1 MKGSAKMS
9 RFTKATLL
17 IAGLILA
24 AAAEAALISRM
35 FIEREGL
42 FIGGEWLV
50 PAVAVAIVVLV
61 KQVGKLYKNVV
72 KEEESNGKRSLSKP
86 GLYRPTFLR

>member
-1 MKGSAKMS
+1 MS

-24 AAAEAALISRM
+24 AAAEAALISGL
-35 FIEREGL
+35 FAERGGF
-42 FIGGEWLV
+42 FIGGEWLL

-61 KQVGKLYKNVV
+61 KQVGKLYKQIM
-72 KEEESNGKRSLSKP
+72 ED
-86 GLYRPTFLR
+86 

>member
-1 MKGSAKMS
+1 MS

-24 AAAEAALISRM
+24 AAAEAAIVSRM
-35 FIEREGL
+35 FIERGGL
-42 FIGGEWLV
+42 FIGGEWLI

-61 KQVGKLYKNVV
+61 RQFGKLYKNVV
-72 KEEESNGKRSLSKP
+72 KEEDTNGKRSLSKQ

>member
-1 MKGSAKMS
+1 MS

-17 IAGLILA
+17 IAGLVLA
-24 AAAEAALISRM
+24 AAAETAIVSRM
-35 FIEREGL
+35 FAERGGF

-61 KQVGKLYKNVV
+61 KQTGKLYRRIKDD
-72 KEEESNGKRSLSKP
+72 
-86 GLYRPTFLR
+86 

>member
-1 MKGSAKMS
+1 MKGSEKMS

-24 AAAEAALISRM
+24 AAAEAALISRI
-35 FIEREGL
+35 FIERGGF

-50 PAVAVAIVVLV
+50 PVVAVAIVVLV
-61 KQVGKLYKNVV
+61 KQTDKLYRRI
-72 KEEESNGKRSLSKP
+72 KED
-86 GLYRPTFLR
+86 

>member
-1 MKGSAKMS
+1 MS

-35 FIEREGL
+35 FIEREGF

-50 PAVAVAIVVLV
+50 PAVAVAAWALV
-61 KQVGKLYKNVV
+61 KQVDKLYGRI
-72 KEEESNGKRSLSKP
+72 KED
-86 GLYRPTFLR
+86 

>member
-1 MKGSAKMS
+1 MS

-24 AAAEAALISRM
+24 AAAETAIVSRM
-35 FIEREGL
+35 FIERGGF

-50 PAVAVAIVVLV
+50 PAVVWGAYIAGREI
-61 KQVGKLYKNVV
+61 
-72 KEEESNGKRSLSKP
+72 RR
-86 GLYRPTFLR
+86 LYRTARGDTNG

>member
-1 MKGSAKMS
+1 MS

-24 AAAEAALISRM
+24 AAAETALISRI
-35 FIEREGL
+35 FIERGG
-42 FIGGEWLV
+42 FFVGGEWLV

-61 KQVGKLYKNVV
+61 KQVGKLYGRI
-72 KEEESNGKRSLSKP
+72 KED
-86 GLYRPTFLR
+86 

>member
-24 AAAEAALISRM
+24 AAAETAIVSRM
-35 FIEREGL
+35 FVERGGF
-42 FIGGEWLV
+42 FIGGEWLL
-50 PAVAVAIVVLV
+50 PAVGVALLALV
-61 KQVGKLYKNVV
+61 KQVDKLYRRI
-72 KEEESNGKRSLSKP
+72 KED
-86 GLYRPTFLR
+86 

>member
-1 MKGSAKMS
+1 MS

-24 AAAEAALISRM
+24 AAAETALISKI
-35 FIEREGL
+35 FIERGG
-42 FIGGEWLV
+42 FFVGGEWLV

-61 KQVGKLYKNVV
+61 KQTDKLYRRI
-72 KEEESNGKRSLSKP
+72 KED
-86 GLYRPTFLR
+86 

>member
-1 MKGSAKMS
+1 MS

-24 AAAEAALISRM
+24 VAAETAIVSRM
-35 FIEREGL
+35 FVEREGF

-50 PAVAVAIVVLV
+50 PAVVWGAYIAGREI
-61 KQVGKLYKNVV
+61 
-72 KEEESNGKRSLSKP
+72 RR
-86 GLYRPTFLR
+86 LYRTVRGDTNG

>member
-1 MKGSAKMS
+1 MS

-17 IAGLILA
+17 IAGLVLA
-24 AAAEAALISRM
+24 AAAEAAIISRM
-35 FIEREGL
+35 FVERDGF

-61 KQVGKLYKNVV
+61 KQTGKLYRRI
-72 KEEESNGKRSLSKP
+72 KED
-86 GLYRPTFLR
+86 

>member
-1 MKGSAKMS
+1 MKGSDKMS

-35 FIEREGL
+35 FIERGGF
-42 FIGGEWLV
+42 FIGGEWLLPV
-50 PAVAVAIVVLV
+50 VAVAIVVLV
-61 KQVGKLYKNVV
+61 KQVGNLYGRI
-72 KEEESNGKRSLSKP
+72 KEN
-86 GLYRPTFLR
+86 

>member
-1 MKGSAKMS
+1 MS

-24 AAAEAALISRM
+24 AAAETALISGL
-35 FIEREGL
+35 FVERGGF

-61 KQVGKLYKNVV
+61 KQTGKLYRRI
-72 KEEESNGKRSLSKP
+72 KED
-86 GLYRPTFLR
+86 

>member
-1 MKGSAKMS
+1 MT

-24 AAAEAALISRM
+24 AAAETAIVSRM
-35 FIEREGL
+35 FVEREGF

-50 PAVAVAIVVLV
+50 PAVVWGAYIAGREIRR
-61 KQVGKLYKNVV
+61 LYRTV
-72 KEEESNGKRSLSKP
+72 KEG
-86 GLYRPTFLR
+86 

>member
-1 MKGSAKMS
+1 MS

-24 AAAEAALISRM
+24 AAAETAIVSRM
-35 FIEREGL
+35 FVEREGL

-61 KQVGKLYKNVV
+61 KQTGKLYRRI
-72 KEEESNGKRSLSKP
+72 KEED
-86 GLYRPTFLR
+86 

>member
-1 MKGSAKMS
+1 MS

-24 AAAEAALISRM
+24 AAAETAIVSRM
-35 FIEREGL
+35 FVERDGFL
-42 FIGGEWLV
+42 IGGEWLV

-61 KQVGKLYKNVV
+61 KQTGKLYRRI
-72 KEEESNGKRSLSKP
+72 KED
-86 GLYRPTFLR
+86 

>member
-1 MKGSAKMS
+1 MS

-24 AAAEAALISRM
+24 AAAETAIVSRM
-35 FIEREGL
+35 FVEREGF

-61 KQVGKLYKNVV
+61 KQVGKLYIRI
-72 KEEESNGKRSLSKP
+72 KED
-86 GLYRPTFLR
+86 

>member
-1 MKGSAKMS
+1 MKGSEKMS

-24 AAAEAALISRM
+24 AAAEAALISGL
-35 FIEREGL
+35 FAERGGF
-42 FIGGEWLV
+42 FIGGEWLL

-61 KQVGKLYKNVV
+61 KQVGKLYKQI
-72 KEEESNGKRSLSKP
+72 KED
-86 GLYRPTFLR
+86 